1 MKRLNVFF
9 YFLSAFI
16 ATGTLLLFAVLPLR
30 LNRSVWHGYRLLVV
44 PAAADIEP
52 YISAAERTGIPDI
65 VSELAI
71 DRRFALLGGNKHGLY
86 PFTDQQRYGQ
96 WFSDENS
103 TLRYLYIPYTSFAV
117 FIKFFFLLVLQQQL
131 FYLEPA
137 FPYMLIN
144 AVLAGVL
151 FICCLA
157 GSQKKT
163 LFFPAAFGFLCYA
176 ASVRSCLSAVTAL
189 LSIFAVAYWLEALEN
204 DAALPLKQLKER
216 IQHNV
221 FMLILPVAPLIMA
234 VIDGVVPFLFFV
246 LAVVLS
252 ASAVFSMYSFLQLR
266 ETYLDEQREHPPL
279 KILAMHPQSW
289 TQFWHTRYART
300 VTVLTGC
307 LLLFAAVYPLVGSF
321 NRLDRSITKLFV
333 PQPVSR
339 HTIPFTDTGFFAV
352 RNTQQ
357 QGCLP
362 DLTNYIEDYWY
373 AAAVPYLNVHAPLQP
388 LLPNT
393 QILFDSFTEDT
404 AGVLHRK
411 EKAVLTFNTAFILH
425 VLKHEH
431 IALLPLEKMLR
442 AQAGFVAAVVQPLK
456 IRTLGLF
463 TAFFISFSTL
473 LFPGILIIITKLQ

>member
-1 MKRLNVFF
+1 MKRLNGFF

-30 LNRSVWHGYRLLVV
+30 LNRSIWHGYRLLVV
-44 PAAADIEP
+44 PTAADIEP
-52 YISAAERTGIPDI
+52 YISAAERAGIPDI

-71 DRRFALLGGNKHGLY
+71 DRRFALLGSNNHGLY

-163 LFFPAAFGFLCYA
+163 LFFSAAFGFLCYA
-176 ASVRSCLSAVTAL
+176 ASVRSSLSGVTAL
-189 LSIFAVAYWLEALEN
+189 LSILSVAYWLEALES
-204 DAALPLKQLKER
+204 DTALPLKQLKER

-221 FMLILPVAPLIMA
+221 FMLILPAVPLIIA
-234 VIDGVVPFLFFV
+234 AADGLVPFLFFV

-252 ASAVFSMYSFLQLR
+252 VSAAFSVYSFLHLR
-266 ETYLDEQREHPPL
+266 ETYLDGHRQHPPL
-279 KILAMHPQSW
+279 KIFAMHPQSW
-289 TQFWHTRYART
+289 TQFWHTRYACT
-300 VTVLTGC
+300 VTILTGC
-307 LLLFAAVYPLVGSF
+307 LLLIAAVYPLIGSF
-321 NRLDRSITKLFV
+321 NRLDRSITMLSI
-333 PQPVSR
+333 PQPASR
-339 HTIPFTDTGFFAV
+339 YTIPFTAAGFFTA

-357 QGCLP
+357 QDSLP

-373 AAAVPYLNVHAPLQP
+373 AAALPYLNVHNPLPP

-393 QILFDSFTEDT
+393 QVHFDSFTEDA
-404 AGVLHRK
+404 AGVLHRE
-411 EKAVLTFNTAFILH
+411 EKVVVTFNTAFIQH
-425 VLKHEH
+425 VLKHER

-442 AQAGFVAAVVQPLK
+442 AQQGFVTVSVQPLK